1 MTEAPSPALKM
12 KNEQL
17 KQLVGEMKK
26 LAIEQKVDFWKK
38 IAGELEKSTRRKRQV
53 NVEKISRVLNEGE
66 TAVVPGKVL
75 GPGKIKADI
84 VCYNAS
90 KSVKKENKIISFEE
104 LMKKNPKAQKCRII
118 C

>member
-1 MTEAPSPALKM
+1 M

-17 KQLVGEMKK
+17 TKLIGEMRK

-38 IAGELEKSTRRKRQV
+38 IANELEKSTRRKRIV
-53 NVEKISRVLNEGE
+53 NIEKIGRNINEGE
-66 TAVVPGKVL
+66 VAVVPGKVL
-75 GPGKIKADI
+75 GPGKIKAEI
-84 VCYNAS
+84 VCHNAS
-90 KSVKKENKIISFEE
+90 ESAKKENKIMSFES